1 MFVAGIGSGGTV
13 TGAGKYL
20 KSKNPNIKVRLSL
33 AESDLLHQNGSKT
46 GKIII
51 LSLVKPCNCLNM
63 VKLALSAG
71 FWFGTG
77 GEQCPE
83 WRQAR

>member
-1 MFVAGIGSGGTV
+1 MHFETTGPAIWEDTAGEVDVFVAGIGSGGTV

-51 LSLVKPCNCLNM
+51 L
-63 VKLALSAG
+63 
-71 FWFGTG
+71 
-77 GEQCPE
+77 
-83 WRQAR
+83 